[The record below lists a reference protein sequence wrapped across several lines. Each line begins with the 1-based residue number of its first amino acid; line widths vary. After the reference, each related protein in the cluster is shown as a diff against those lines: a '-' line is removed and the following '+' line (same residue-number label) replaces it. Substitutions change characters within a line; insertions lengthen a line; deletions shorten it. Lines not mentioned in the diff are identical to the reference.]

1 MILYLCSTPWS
12 RTVSIGA
19 LVILLVLVFEWEHTD
34 SVVLGHAWVGDSAAR
49 LGSGEVERVCLA
61 GSESEGEND
70 EASHDDELWRC
81 STQNWCQP
89 CFLSLLLN
97 KRFLGFPS
105 FYQVES
111 EKSSK
116 FPEISNG
123 PVYEEEC
130 TQENVWFNSLIKVYD
145 TASTHRSQPAILN
158 CCRLLQISNNQTW
171 QTSRVFEG

>member
-1 MILYLCSTPWS
+1 MIGIIIKKSSFLKNICNYSRYKNRLEIVYLCSTPWS

-81 STQNWCQP
+81 STQN
-89 CFLSLLLN
+89 
-97 KRFLGFPS
+97 
-105 FYQVES
+105 
-111 EKSSK
+111 
-116 FPEISNG
+116 
-123 PVYEEEC
+123 
-130 TQENVWFNSLIKVYD
+130 
-145 TASTHRSQPAILN
+145 
-158 CCRLLQISNNQTW
+158 
-171 QTSRVFEG
+171 